1 VVQRRRL
8 RCDIR
13 ANFAIVF
20 KNWRRK
26 NRLPLKQVAA
36 DLGLSV
42 NTIDLWE
49 TGKRFPTGRHLEMLT
64 EYTGVPPCRL
74 FCAMA
79 DKCVPA
85 ACPLAIAKEP

>member
-1 VVQRRRL
+1 VAQRRKL
-8 RCDIR
+8 SCDIR
-13 ANFAIVF
+13 ASFAIAF

-26 NRLPLKQVAA
+26 NRLPLKRIAA

-49 TGKRFPTGRHLEMLT
+49 MGKRFPTGRHLEMLA

-74 FCAMA
+74 LCAMA

-85 ACPLAIAKEP
+85 ECPLAIPKEP